1 MQKILLQKNL
11 ASSFKTFET
20 MDLYPVN
27 FTYVKLQY
35 EDYYVNDGEKKLRSC
50 LLFYNHMT

>member
-20 MDLYPVN
+20 MDFYPVN